1 MHQLDASGCIDLT
14 TTTRVD
20 LSTTRSQEGQ
30 EKKKEATADDA
41 GGVSLG
47 AL

>member
-1 MHQLDASGCIDLT
+1 MHQLDASGCIDLS
-14 TTTRVD
+14 TTRVD
-20 LSTTRSQEGQ
+20 LSTTRSPEGQ
-30 EKKKEATADDA
+30 EKKKEATGDDA